1 MKTILAAMN
10 FVERYP
16 GEVRGLL
23 THISNYAPA
32 FRQAAELPG
41 VTSFQTRGEQK

>member
-1 MKTILAAMN
+1 MKTVVSAMS

-32 FRQAAELPG
+32 FRQAAEIL
-41 VTSFQTRGEQK
+41 VATSTQKTGGQK

>member
-1 MKTILAAMN
+1 MNTVVRSMN

-16 GEVRGLL
+16 AEVRGLL

-32 FRQAAELPG
+32 FHHIAETPQVTRNQA
-41 VTSFQTRGEQK
+41 RGGQK